1 MSRIFYKNELIA
13 FFILLLAQNELHLLV
28 NEPNMKSTSR
38 NEIISIFQNGGIF
51 SSNEIFQHLSGAQS
65 LATVKRMLSKLEAD
79 GVVFS
84 KGRGKATKYE
94 LSPAFL
100 LLKEVDL
107 KDYFKKEQDE
117 REIKN
122 SFNFNLITDVL
133 SEAKLFTANE
143 EKFLENLHHLFKEK
157 ISKLSKTEYNKE
169 MERLAIDLSWK
180 SSQIEGNTY
189 SLLET
194 ELLLK
199 EKETAPGKPK
209 QDAIMLLNH
218 KEALNFILE
227 HPDYIVPVSIRGI
240 EDIHSLLIK
249 ELDVDRNIRKGRVG
263 ITGTN
268 YVPLDNEYQIREAL
282 REMCVVINKKENVLE
297 KALLTLVLLSYIQAF
312 ADGNKRT
319 ARIVSNGVLLASGYC
334 PLSFRTIDS
343 IIYKEA
349 MLVFYELNNI
359 SVFKNIFIEQY
370 AFAVNNY
377 F

>member
-1 MSRIFYKNELIA
+1 
-13 FFILLLAQNELHLLV
+13 
-28 NEPNMKSTSR
+28 MKTENK
-38 NEIISIFQNGGIF
+38 NEIISILESRSSL
-51 SSNEIFQHLSGAQS
+51 SSNEIFQALTGSKS
-65 LATVKRMLSKLEAD
+65 LATAKRILSNLEAD
-79 GVVFS
+79 GIVIS
-84 KGRGKATKYE
+84 KGKARATKYE
-94 LSPAFL
+94 LSPSFQ
-100 LLKEVDL
+100 LLKEIDL
-107 KDYFKKEQDE
+107 REYFKKEQDE

-122 SFNFNLITDVL
+122 NFNFNLITEVL
-133 SEAKLFTANE
+133 SESQLFTVKEQESLE
-143 EKFLENLHHLFKEK
+143 ELHNFFREK

-218 KEALNFILE
+218 KEALNFIIE
-227 HPDYIVPVSIRGI
+227 HPDYIVPITIRGI
-240 EDIHSLLIK
+240 EDIHSLLVK
-249 ELDVDRNIRKGRVG
+249 DLDVDRNIRRGKVG

-268 YVPLDNEYQIREAL
+268 YTPLDNEYQIREAL
-282 REMCVVINKKENVLE
+282 REMCSVINVKKNVLE

-319 ARIVSNGVLLASGYC
+319 ARIVSNGVLFASGYC
-334 PLSFRTIDS
+334 PISFRTIDS
-343 IIYKEA
+343 ITYKEA
-349 MLVFYELNNI
+349 MLIFYELNNI
-359 SVFKNIFIEQY
+359 SVFKRIFIEQY
-370 AFAVNNY
+370 TFAVKNY

>member
-1 MSRIFYKNELIA
+1 MKKMNE
-13 FFILLLAQNELHLLV
+13 
-28 NEPNMKSTSR
+28 
-38 NEIISIFQNGGIF
+38 NEIISIFENGGVF
-51 SSNEIFQHLSGAQS
+51 SSNEIFQALNDSQS
-65 LATVKRMLSKLEAD
+65 LATVKRVLSKLTTD
-79 GVVFS
+79 GIIIS
-84 KGRGKATKYE
+84 KGKGKATNYE

-100 LLKEVDL
+100 LLKEIDL
-107 KDYFKKEQDE
+107 NDYFKKEQDE

-122 SFNFNLITDVL
+122 SFNFNLITDVI
-133 SEAKLFTANE
+133 SEARLFTAKE
-143 EKFLENLHHLFKEK
+143 EEFLQDLHNLFKEK
-157 ISKLSKTEYNKE
+157 IAKLSKTEYSKE

-249 ELDVDRNIRKGRVG
+249 ELDVDRNIRTGRVG

-282 REMCVVINKKENVLE
+282 REMCALINKKENVLE
-297 KALLTLVLLSYIQAF
+297 KALLILVLLSYIQAF

-334 PLSFRTIDS
+334 PLSFRTINS
-343 IIYKEA
+343 ITYKEA
-349 MLVFYELNNI
+349 MLVFYEQNNI
-359 SVFKNIFIEQY
+359 SVFKNIFMEQY
-370 AFAVNNY
+370 AFAVKNY

>member
-1 MSRIFYKNELIA
+1 
-13 FFILLLAQNELHLLV
+13 
-28 NEPNMKSTSR
+28 MKTENK
-38 NEIISIFQNGGIF
+38 NEIISILESRGTL
-51 SSNEIFQHLSGAQS
+51 SSNEIFQALTDSQS
-65 LATVKRMLSKLEAD
+65 LATVKRILSNLEAD
-79 GVVFS
+79 GIILS
-84 KGRGKATKYE
+84 KGKARATKYE
-94 LSPAFL
+94 LSPSFQ
-100 LLKEVDL
+100 LLKEIDL
-107 KDYFKKEQDE
+107 REYFKKEQDE

-122 SFNFNLITDVL
+122 NFNFNLITEVL
-133 SEAKLFTANE
+133 SESQLFTVKEQESLE
-143 EKFLENLHHLFKEK
+143 ELHDFFKEK

-218 KEALNFILE
+218 KEALNFIIE
-227 HPDYIVPVSIRGI
+227 HPDYIVPITIRGI

-249 ELDVDRNIRKGRVG
+249 DLDVDRNIRRGRVG

-268 YVPLDNEYQIREAL
+268 YTPLDNEYQIREAL
-282 REMCVVINKKENVLE
+282 REMCSVINAKKNVLE

-319 ARIVSNGVLLASGYC
+319 ARIVSNGVLFASGYC
-334 PLSFRTIDS
+334 PISFRTIDS
-343 IIYKEA
+343 ITYKEA

-359 SVFKNIFIEQY
+359 SAFKRIFIEQY
-370 AFAVNNY
+370 TFAVKNY